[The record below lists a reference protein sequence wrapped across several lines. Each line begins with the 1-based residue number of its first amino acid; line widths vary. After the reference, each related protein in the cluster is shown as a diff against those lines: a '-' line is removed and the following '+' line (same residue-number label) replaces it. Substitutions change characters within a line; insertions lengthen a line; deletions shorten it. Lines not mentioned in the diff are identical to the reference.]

1 MFILLF
7 SGRILING
15 PWMVWWQCICNLRWF
30 LFYFLKKYNFKKSKN
45 SRLFFITSGIC
56 LGIILSLLKNEG
68 FVLILLIF
76 ITTIF

>member
-1 MFILLF
+1 MYFVSFSMVVFILF
-7 SGRILING
+7 FEKNI
-15 PWMVWWQCICNLRWF
+15 
-30 LFYFLKKYNFKKSKN
+30 NFKKSKN

-76 ITTIF
+76 ITTIFLKVLEN